1 MTWSDIPRNPTTR
14 ALRQFAAAWLV
25 FFLALGTQQYFR
37 RGHHEIGLAAGLI
50 AVVFGVL
57 GLVRPFGV
65 RWLFH
70 TWMVLAFPIGWLVSQ
85 AMLLLMF
92 YLLITPVALFFRAL
106 GRDPLS
112 RKPAPNRASFWEP
125 KRLPDNVRSYF
136 RQY

>member
-1 MTWSDIPRNPTTR
+1 MKWSDLPTNPTPR

-25 FFLALGTQQYFR
+25 FFLVVGAQQYFR
-37 RGHHEIGLAAGLI
+37 RGHHEIGLALGVM

-57 GLVRPFGV
+57 GLAKPLAV
-65 RWLFH
+65 RWLFV

-85 AMLLLMF
+85 VMLLLMF
-92 YLLITPVALFFRAL
+92 YLLLTPVALLFRIR
-106 GRDPLS
+106 GRDPLA

-125 KRLPDNVRSYF
+125 KKMPDDVRSYF

>member
-1 MTWSDIPRNPTTR
+1 MTWSDFPRNPTTR
-14 ALRQFAAAWLV
+14 ALRQFAGAWLV
-25 FFLALGTQQYFR
+25 FFLAFGAQQYFR
-37 RGHHEIGLAAGLI
+37 RGRHEIGLALGLM

-57 GLVRPFGV
+57 GLVRPLAV
-65 RWLFH
+65 RWLFR

-106 GRDPLS
+106 GRDLLA
-112 RKPAPNRASFWEP
+112 RKPAPSRATFWEP
-125 KRLPDNVRSYF
+125 KGQPDDIRSYF